1 MLPKIPYENGAAR
14 VPIMQYGGLD
24 RRVGAGNGAI
34 TDMTNLTGND
44 VPVLSS
50 RAKRKQTATLTNPR
64 GITGVGSRLFYVDA
78 NKMYKDGVAYDGS
91 MPGAANDER
100 VFAALGTRLVVWP
113 DKRLYD
119 TEGTTQDQLPKS
131 RNSLCVFED
140 GTYAGETAEG
150 NTILDT
156 STGSFSWSD
165 LFKVGDAVTITCNT
179 MPQNNKTAIIREI
192 SGKELRFYE
201 NTFETDSSSRQ
212 VTVARTV
219 PDLDFLCVNDNRVWG
234 CKGDT
239 IRCCKLGDPSNWNV
253 FDGISTDAWSVETGT
268 PGAFT
273 GCISFMGYPIFFKE
287 DRVFKVYGNKPSNF
301 EVMASA
307 TLGVLPGADK
317 TLAVAGET
325 LYYLSRAGFV
335 RYNGGYP
342 SRVDVALNAK
352 YTTGA
357 AGSDGRKYFVSALR
371 DDNVREFLVFDP
383 ETGLWHKED
392 DLAVKGFAHVGN
404 AVYAQSAT
412 ANTIVSAASSPTEA
426 SVESS
431 VTFGDI
437 DSVTI
442 NRSTYT
448 FSSKY
453 PVRLWVR
460 YELEAKNVTENGVT
474 TDTARLRVDTAYNGG
489 AFAEVAALPST
500 NKTTQ
505 YLALPIKRCD
515 RFQIRFRANSAWK
528 LHGMEIETR
537 TERTNRKGG

>member
-64 GITGVGSRLFYVDA
+64 GIFAVGGRLFHVENNKLYRDNLVDLNALPGTA
-78 NKMYKDGVAYDGS
+78 NT
-91 MPGAANDER
+91 ER
-100 VFAALGTRLVVWP
+100 YFAAMGNRLLIWP
-113 DKRLYD
+113 DKILTD
-119 TEGTTQDQLPKS
+119 ITTTGSYTALAASVTQL
-131 RNSLCVFED
+131 CTFGD
-140 GTYAGETAEG
+140 GTYAGEAAEG
-150 NTILDT
+150 NTIYGPSGYD
-156 STGSFSWSD
+156 WSN
-165 LFKVGDAVTITCNT
+165 LFKVGDGVTITGAADT
-179 MPQNNKTAIIREI
+179 ENNKTAIVREI
-192 SGKELRFYE
+192 SGNELRFYE
-201 NTFETDSSSRQ
+201 NTFTVNSTAASI
-212 VTVARTV
+212 TVARMI
-219 PDLDFLCVNDNRVWG
+219 PDLDYICVNDNRVWG
-234 CKGDT
+234 CKDDT
-239 IRCCKLGDPSNWNV
+239 IWCSKLGDPENWNV

-287 DRVFKVYGNKPSNF
+287 DRVFKVYGNKPTNF
-301 EVMASA
+301 EVMSSA

-325 LYYLSRAGFV
+325 LFYLSRAGFV

-392 DLAVKGFAHVGN
+392 DFAVKGFAHVGN

-412 ANTIVSAASSPTEA
+412 ANTIVSGASSPTEA

-460 YELEAKNVTENGVT
+460 YEMEAKNVTENGVT

-489 AFAEVAALPST
+489 TFAEVAALPST

>member
-24 RRVGAGNGAI
+24 RRVGTGNGAI

-78 NKMYKDGVAYDGS
+78 GKMYRDDAEYLTL
-91 MPGAANDER
+91 PGTSNAER
-100 VFAALGTRLVVWP
+100 SFAAMGNRLLIWP
-113 DKRLYD
+113 DKILTD
-119 TEGTTQDQLPKS
+119 ITTTGSYTALAASVTQL
-131 RNSLCVFED
+131 CTFGD
-140 GTYAGETAEG
+140 GTYAGEAAEG
-150 NTILDT
+150 NTIYGP
-156 STGSFSWSD
+156 SGYAWSS
-165 LFKVGDAVTITCNT
+165 LFKVGDGVTISGAADAE
-179 MPQNNKTAIIREI
+179 NNKTAIVREI
-192 SGKELRFYE
+192 EGNALRFYE
-201 NTFETDSSSRQ
+201 NTFTVNSTAAS

-239 IRCCKLGDPSNWNV
+239 IRCCKLGDPYNWNV
-253 FDGISTDAWSVETGT
+253 FNGISTDAWSVETGT

-287 DRVFKVYGNKPSNF
+287 DRVFKVYGNKPTNF
-301 EVMASA
+301 EVMSSA

-460 YELEAKNVTENGVT
+460 YELEPNNVTENGVT

-505 YLALPIKRCD
+505 YLALSIKRCD